1 MLDWFPFEYQIDR
14 SALISPSGNVLLH
27 ALGESFVDGAQAES
41 FAAQSVDL
49 VQKAQANYTA
59 LRVGEDGEFWVE
71 EDPLRGDTPL
81 YAYDVRRLMERSA
94 F

>member
-59 LRVGEDGEFWVE
+59 LRVGGRWRI
-71 EDPLRGDTPL
+71 LG
-81 YAYDVRRLMERSA
+81 RRRPASWRYPTLCL
-94 F
+94 